1 MRNRKRWLALALLA
15 GVLIGLFAMP
25 QPHPLVAQ
33 TQNLLANPGFEEP
46 YNDGV
51 ANGWSPWYEDSGDL
65 CNTKPSDWNFVC
77 RPTWGPEHDYN
88 HLGLVRNGVS
98 QHVGAQY
105 ITWHAGVYQ
114 TVNVPPGSRVRF
126 TVWGYSRA
134 ANEQPPAPSYTD
146 WAPRMQVGI
155 DPEGRGNWA
164 TGVIWSAEN
173 NVRDSWQQLS
183 IEATAGESG
192 KVTVFVSS
200 QFRLVLPVAHMDS
213 WWDDAVLEIVQPAA
227 TPTPVQPTAP
237 PAPVMTSTPLPDGTV
252 IHVVQPGDTLY
263 GIAYEY
269 GVDVDQIR
277 QLNNLGAD
285 NLIYVGQELVIK
297 PGQQA
302 AEPTPTPQPT
312 GAAPQETPQGG
323 ASEATPPPSG
333 DLASVCV
340 SAYNDRNGDMVMQ
353 PESEELLPNVALTLD
368 GPNGTIGTYTTDGIS
383 EPHCF
388 QNLQPGNYVLKQTP
402 PPGYQATGPAEWGL
416 VLSAGQ
422 VASLQLGYRR
432 VEGAAV
438 QPTGAA
444 PTATPGGK
452 ETPAGQEDTVTR
464 LLSVVLRVSG
474 IIALVLALLVAGLF
488 LASQRGKGR

>member
-1 MRNRKRWLALALLA
+1 MKNKVRWLTLALLM
-15 GVLIGLFAMP
+15 GVLVGLFAAP
-25 QPHPLVAQ
+25 RPVPLVAQ

-51 ANGWSPWYEDSGDL
+51 ANGWAAWYEDSGDL

-77 RPTWGPEHDYN
+77 RPSWGPEYDYN
-88 HLGLVRNGVS
+88 HFGLVRNGLS

-200 QFRLVLPVAHMDS
+200 QYRLVLPLAHMDS
-213 WWDDAVLEIVQPAA
+213 WWDDAVLEVVQPAA

-269 GVDVDQIR
+269 GVDPEQIR
-277 QLNNLGAD
+277 QLNNLGSS
-285 NLIYVGQELVIK
+285 NLIVVGQQLVIK
-297 PGQQA
+297 QGQPA
-302 AEPTPTPQPT
+302 ATPTPQPT
-312 GAAPQETPQGG
+312 EAAPQETPQGG
-323 ASEATPPPSG
+323 GGETTPPPSG
-333 DLASVCV
+333 DLATVCV

-353 PESEELLPNVALTLD
+353 PESEELLPNVSLTLE
-368 GPNGTIGTYTTDGIS
+368 GPSGTVGSHVTDGLS
-383 EPHCF
+383 EPFCF
-388 QNLQPGNYVLKQTP
+388 QDLQPGNYVLKQTP
-402 PPGYQATGPAEWGL
+402 PPGYQPTGPAEWGI

-422 VASLQLGYRR
+422 TTSLQLGYRR
-432 VEGAAV
+432 AEGAAEA
-438 QPTGAA
+438 TAAA
-444 PTATPGGK
+444 PATPASEQSEGQ
-452 ETPAGQEDTVTR
+452 AQQEDTVTR
-464 LLSVVLRVSG
+464 LLGIVLRVSG

-488 LASQRGKGR
+488 LAAQRGKGR